1 MITFFHYILEVP
13 ILILDAKLRLTALA
27 LISVLLLSGCQKSL
41 SNTSAKP
48 LSKTN
53 FLLGTIIE
61 ISVYDK
67 KDEALLDKAFERIR
81 EIEGKMTIN
90 NAENSEIISLNQA
103 SGKNEVKLSPDTFY
117 VVEKGKEYSRKSG
130 GLFDITIGPVVKLWN
145 IGTDYAA
152 VPMKNKLEEAVGLVD
167 YRKLS
172 LNSGNYTAFLEEPGM
187 QVDLGAIA
195 KGYAAD
201 EAVRILKENG
211 VGHAIINLGGNVIT
225 IGGNP
230 NGNPWRIGIQSPSDP
245 RGDYLGIVQ
254 IQDQAVVTSGTY
266 ERYFEEDGK
275 IYHHILNPI
284 TGYPVENNLSSAS
297 IITGKSID
305 GDGLSTTVL
314 LMGLEEGMKLVE
326 SLENVEAVFI
336 TNDKTVYVSSGL
348 KDNFKIT
355 NSEYKYPN
363 NGK

>member
-1 MITFFHYILEVP
+1 LEVP

-348 KDNFKIT
+348 KNNFKIT

-363 NGK
+363 NDK

>member
-1 MITFFHYILEVP
+1 
-13 ILILDAKLRLTALA
+13 LILDAKLRLTALA

-348 KDNFKIT
+348 KNNFKIT

-363 NGK
+363 NDK

>member
-1 MITFFHYILEVP
+1 VP

-27 LISVLLLSGCQKSL
+27 LISVLILSGCQKPFS
-41 SNTSAKP
+41 SASAKP

-53 FLLGTIIE
+53 FLLGTIVE

-67 KDEALLDKAFERIR
+67 KDEALLDKAFERIQ
-81 EIEGKMTIN
+81 EIEDKMTIN

-117 VVEKGKEYSRKSG
+117 VVERGKEYSHRSG

-152 VPMKNKLEEAVGLVD
+152 VPEKNKLEEAVGLVD
-167 YRKLS
+167 YSKLR
-172 LNSGNYTAFLEEPGM
+172 LNPENHTAFLEEPGM

-201 EAVRILKENG
+201 EAARILKENG

-225 IGGNP
+225 VGGNP
-230 NGNPWRIGIQSPSDP
+230 NGNPWRIGIQTPSNP
-245 RGDYLGIVQ
+245 RGDFLGVVQ
-254 IQDQAVVTSGTY
+254 IQDQTVVTSGTY

-275 IYHHILNPI
+275 IYHHILNPF
-284 TGYPVENNLSSAS
+284 TGYPVENNLSSVS
-297 IITGKSID
+297 IIADKSID

-326 SLENVEAVFI
+326 SLENAEAVFI
-336 TNDKTVYVSSGL
+336 TNDNAVYVSSGL
-348 KDNFKIT
+348 KNNFKIT
-355 NSEYKYPN
+355 NSEYKYTN
-363 NGK
+363 NGE

>member
-1 MITFFHYILEVP
+1 M
-13 ILILDAKLRLTALA
+13 ILDAKLRLTALA

-348 KDNFKIT
+348 KNNFKIT

-363 NGK
+363 NDK

>member
-348 KDNFKIT
+348 KNNFKIT

-363 NGK
+363 NDK